1 MLYKGFS
8 LNPCKLLFFFFSG
21 KTLFGEFRMFDL
33 IRFQC
38 SVLKEIDRSLILFG
52 REKSFRMLVSMSFF
66 C

>member
-1 MLYKGFS
+1 
-8 LNPCKLLFFFFSG
+8 
-21 KTLFGEFRMFDL
+21 MFDL

-38 SVLKEIDRSLILFG
+38 SVLKEIDQSLILFG